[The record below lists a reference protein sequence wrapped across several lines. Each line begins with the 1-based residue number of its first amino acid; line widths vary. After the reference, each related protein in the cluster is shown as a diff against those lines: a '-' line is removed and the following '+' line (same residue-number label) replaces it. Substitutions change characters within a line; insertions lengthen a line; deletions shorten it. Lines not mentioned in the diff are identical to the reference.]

1 MFKFTQIQFFALL
14 AFIISSDT
22 FAMFTTT
29 GNGPLVRVRIGKSLS
44 SVMVSGIDLSRH
56 IVVNDDLKNYDGK
69 KAVKFNCETFRSMN
83 REKNQPIHVASL
95 ESKTGLITFEN
106 EKYRGLLKVI
116 TSPKGDSCDVIN
128 VTPMEDYIAQ
138 LLPKEMNGSWPIEA
152 LKAQAVAAR
161 SYALQ
166 KMTSGQVSKILG
178 NEAFYDLE
186 SSEKHQVVGSY
197 FDATEK
203 TAAASVDTKG
213 EVLVDQDGKVAPVYF
228 HAKCGGRT
236 LRPDQVWNNRENAY
250 QGVNCPFCIG
260 VGPKEWGKSITEDR
274 IKDFLYWAIKNK
286 HIKISKDLVEG
297 SIIKVINDDFE
308 KYKASFYVGD
318 RLVLVEKSLL
328 RRFFGRVI
336 LPSNSFYVKKD
347 RGLWSFRGEGL
358 GHGVGLCQIGAL
370 TLAQRGWDYRKIL
383 SHYFPGHSLKKM
395 Y

>member
-1 MFKFTQIQFFALL
+1 
-14 AFIISSDT
+14 
-22 FAMFTTT
+22 MFTTT

-44 SVMVSGIDLSRH
+44 SIMVSGIDLSRH
-56 IVVNDDLKNYDGK
+56 IVINDDLKNYDGK

-203 TAAASVDTKG
+203 TATASVDTKG

-286 HIKISKDLVEG
+286 HIKISKDLVEA
-297 SIIKVINDDFE
+297 SIIKVTNDDYE